1 MSCSVEFLLVSSVFL
16 LFFNSLYFSVD
27 VGVDDFVDDGA
38 LGVDSDFSSDFS
50 SKDISL
56 VFALTFEAVTF
67 DVVILFCSCL

>member
-16 LFFNSLYFSVD
+16 LFFNS
-27 VGVDDFVDDGA
+27 DDFVDDGA

-50 SKDISL
+50 SKDTSL

-67 DVVILFCSCL
+67 AVVFLFCSCL